1 MIGVEHH
8 DDVRPRR
15 GELVLLRREQLGG
28 FAIGS
33 VALDEERKD
42 RRVRHAEPG
51 DDTGHLVI
59 SQLWLCIHFYAAVVQ
74 H

>member
-8 DDVRPRR
+8 DHVRTR
-15 GELVLLRREQLGG
+15 GGKVFLLRREQLGG
-28 FAIGS
+28 FAVGA

-42 RRVRHAEPG
+42 RGMRHAKPG
-51 DDTGHLVI
+51 NDIGHLVN
-59 SQLWLCIHFYAAVVQ
+59 SLQSIHFHAVLVR